1 MLTGGCRRTTSN
13 RIAAMNAGRRH
24 DNGNLLK
31 LATRLSRKERDK
43 REEVARGDKTKGAI
57 VLVQPYISIQLVSQ
71 ILPTSKICRRPEEDP
86 ENRNERFRSLVCTG
100 YGQPFRIAFYGNSC
114 PCNYRRQ
121 RSSRAEELTRTPSR
135 ESWRGMRPFSF
146 SEIRFETLA
155 VARGPDHSTM

>member
-24 DNGNLLK
+24 DSGNLLK

-86 ENRNERFRSLVCTG
+86 ENRNTSVFGHSFVPDMDSPLELPFMEILV
-100 YGQPFRIAFYGNSC
+100 PAIIAVNVPHVPKS
-114 PCNYRRQ
+114 Q
-121 RSSRAEELTRTPSR
+121 HA
-135 ESWRGMRPFSF
+135 RPRVNLG
-146 SEIRFETLA
+146 E
-155 VARGPDHSTM
+155 G